1 MTSSWLKTPNKILV
15 RQRLLEI
22 LVDYFV
28 IVAYLLCL
36 AMVAAIVYGLIL
48 DGIPAFS
55 LWQSQLF
62 VTVVSVVP
70 VVVVFAYLDFREKSF
85 GKRAAK
91 LSLHFKTKKFWRSLV
106 RNSVKF
112 MPWQL
117 AHMGVI
123 DGMNSNFES
132 QTSMIFIFSGLGL
145 ACILILMLFIRS
157 DKRHLGDIVAGTQV
171 VVVQN
176 A

>member
-117 AHMGVI
+117 AHMGVLHTRHRHALQ
-123 DGMNSNFES
+123 GTAVHLHERV
-132 QTSMIFIFSGLGL
+132 
-145 ACILILMLFIRS
+145 IRRCRQLL
-157 DKRHLGDIVAGTQV
+157 RHALRLRAGQRSHA
-171 VVVQN
+171 VQMVL
-176 A
+176 